1 MRIAI
6 YSGSFNPL
14 HIGHLAVLE
23 EVDRCG
29 KFDWTYL
36 VVSPKNPLKDSARA
50 ETGRDRLRAAIQ
62 AVSRH
67 PQLRVWVDD
76 IELDMPAPQYTIFT
90 LDALAAREPE
100 NTYTLII
107 GGDSLADFRRWRS
120 YERILRD
127 YGVAVYPRSGFDT
140 EALRSSLLAEDP
152 TYKIDILDAPRV
164 DISSTEIR
172 EALEAG
178 RDIQSWLM

>member
-67 PQLRVWVDD
+67 PQLRVC
-76 IELDMPAPQYTIFT
+76 
-90 LDALAAREPE
+90 
-100 NTYTLII
+100 
-107 GGDSLADFRRWRS
+107 G
-120 YERILRD
+120 
-127 YGVAVYPRSGFDT
+127 
-140 EALRSSLLAEDP
+140 
-152 TYKIDILDAPRV
+152 
-164 DISSTEIR
+164 
-172 EALEAG
+172 
-178 RDIQSWLM
+178 

>member
-1 MRIAI
+1 M
-6 YSGSFNPL
+6 
-14 HIGHLAVLE
+14 HIE
-23 EVDRCG
+23 TER
-29 KFDWTYL
+29 KFL

-76 IELDMPAPQYTIFT
+76 IELDMPAPQYTILT

-100 NTYTLII
+100 NSYTLII

-172 EALEAG
+172 EARQKSARRWKRGVIFNLG
-178 RDIQSWLM
+178 